1 MSILLHSLRRHT
13 RPALAA
19 GAGLILLTAPAAAQ
33 RGHDGRD
40 TGDSLAWI
48 VPRQSRISADAALR
62 TQDRRVVLLLR
73 DSALVLQ
80 LTNRGMDEMLEDGD
94 SASHGVGGRI
104 LASMIRA
111 GVSGILDHGVAYR
124 VSALRRARA
133 EGSRLVL
140 EDREGKPV
148 FAGVEINGRHP
159 MDDFPPE
166 DARRFADAV
175 NRAIQARR

>member
-1 MSILLHSLRRHT
+1 
-13 RPALAA
+13 
-19 GAGLILLTAPAAAQ
+19 
-33 RGHDGRD
+33 
-40 TGDSLAWI
+40 
-48 VPRQSRISADAALR
+48 
-62 TQDRRVVLLLR
+62 
-73 DSALVLQ
+73 
-80 LTNRGMDEMLEDGD
+80 
-94 SASHGVGGRI
+94 
-104 LASMIRA
+104 MIRA